1 MRVFLTGGTGS
12 IGSPVVT
19 ALLENG
25 HDAVA
30 LARSD
35 VAERKLAA
43 AGCQVVR
50 GDIASPTSWVS
61 ALDGVNGVIHLA
73 ATFGPDMA
81 TADAAFVDA
90 LCDWGQGRGG
100 DDMPV
105 VYTGGVWDYGPVGDN
120 TAIEGS
126 PFDPPPD
133 FAYSMTHRARLFDAP
148 GLSTRIV
155 HPAMVWSETGGVIEG
170 FIAQAKRGE
179 AIKVTGSLS
188 ARWPLV
194 HCDDLA
200 RLYILALERGAANT
214 DYHGVAERGVE
225 VGTIASAIAARFH
238 APPPVV
244 QPVEEAVSEL
254 GAWAACRAY
263 DQTMDAPLTRA
274 RLGWTPVCPDIL
286 SVF

>member
-12 IGSPVVT
+12 IGSSVVT

-25 HDAVA
+25 HEVVA

-35 VAERKLAA
+35 GAERKLVD
-43 AGCQVVR
+43 AGCRVVR
-50 GDIASPTSWVS
+50 GDIAE
-61 ALDGVNGVIHLA
+61 AGVWMPVVTDIDGVIHLA

-81 TADAAFVDA
+81 SADAAFVDA
-90 LCDWGQGRGG
+90 LCDWGRGRGG
-100 DDMPV
+100 KTPV
-105 VYTGGVWDYGPVGDN
+105 IYTGGIWDYGPVGDN

-133 FAYSMTHRARLFDAP
+133 FAYSLIHRARLFDAP

-155 HPAMVWSETGGVIEG
+155 HPAMVWSSTGGVIEE

-179 AIKVTGSLS
+179 AIKVTGSMS
-188 ARWPLV
+188 VRWPLV
-194 HCDDLA
+194 HCDDLS
-200 RLYILALERGAANT
+200 RLYVLALEKGTANT
-214 DYHGVAERGVE
+214 DYHGVAQRGVE
-225 VGTIASAIAARFH
+225 VGAIASAIAERFH
-238 APPPVV
+238 APGPVV
-244 QPVEEAVSEL
+244 QPVEEAVAEL
-254 GAWAACRAY
+254 GSWAACRAY

-274 RLGWTPVCPDIL
+274 HLGWTPVCPDIL